1 MMILKKVVVLTFFLL
16 FAFSYSQNSVSTLM
30 DSLVTAKDNKQIVD
44 LSLRI
49 ANKLKTENFTRSQ
62 YYINLA
68 KEHTEKL
75 NTDSAWKD
83 YYNQTKK
90 IYFEVDALDLFQEAL
105 LSEYNLYKN
114 TNHENRYKL
123 ETQLAILYSRLN
135 DKKIALYYFNKLW
148 KHYSDKKDYY
158 YMAQTKT
165 NIGNTYLNFGDAK
178 ESLTY
183 FFDALELLNNS
194 KKKDLGITI
203 YTNIGRAYS
212 KLNENTKALEY
223 LIKSEQKIDKN
234 TNADMKSWIYTCLAQ
249 LYIQTNNADKAIYYA
264 KKSENFE
271 HTQNTFSQK
280 DLLETL
286 YKAYLLKKEYKEA
299 AHYFTQYD
307 KVRENLNIE
316 SKAVNVEKIK
326 IDYNNK
332 IKAQQQEIINNGK
345 QSSFIITICIL
356 IILLLIFSIL
366 IIRYKNRILKIKLEH
381 ELKIYRE
388 TELKHQLEI
397 RNKELAVKT
406 IKETEQKELFQNL
419 MMDLK
424 KIQSN
429 VEEKDTKNSV
439 NYVINML
446 HHNSHINNWE
456 EFELRFS
463 NVYESFYQNL
473 NQSHPNLSN
482 LDKRMCALIKLNLST
497 KEIANITKSTVRSI
511 ENSRTRL
518 RKKLG
523 LTNSKTDLNKY
534 LTDLK

>member
-1 MMILKKVVVLTFFLL
+1 MMLFKKTLVLTFFLL
-16 FAFSYSQNSVSTLM
+16 FIFSYSQSSVSTLM
-30 DSLVTAKDNKQIVD
+30 DSLVIAKDKKEIID
-44 LSLRI
+44 LSLKI
-49 ANKLKTENFTRSQ
+49 ADELKTENFTRSQ

-75 NTDSAWKD
+75 NTDASWKD
-83 YYNQTKK
+83 FYDKTKR
-90 IYFEVDALDLFQEAL
+90 IYFDVDALDLFQEAL

-114 TNHENRYKL
+114 TNEEKRYKL

-148 KHYSDKKDYY
+148 KHYSDNKEYY
-158 YMAQTKT
+158 FMAQTKT
-165 NIGNTYLNFGDAK
+165 NIGNTYLNFDDAK
-178 ESLTY
+178 ESLIY
-183 FFDALELLNNS
+183 FFDALELLKYS
-194 KKKDLGITI
+194 PKEELEITI

-223 LIKSEQKIDKN
+223 LLKSEQKINKN
-234 TNADMKSWIYTCLAQ
+234 TTADTKSWIYLCLAQ
-249 LYIQTNNADKAIYYA
+249 LYIQTKNADQAIYFA

-271 HTQNTFSQK
+271 LTHNTFSQK

-286 YKAYLLKKEYKEA
+286 YKAYLLKKDYKEA
-299 AHYFTQYD
+299 AHYFSQYD

-332 IKAQQQEIINNGK
+332 IKAQQQEIINNNK
-345 QSSFIITICIL
+345 NSSLIITICIL

-366 IIRYKNRILKIKLEH
+366 IIRYKNRISKIKLEH
-381 ELKIYRE
+381 ELKLYRE

-406 IKETEQKELFQNL
+406 IKETEQKELFQYL
-419 MMDLK
+419 MTDLK

-473 NQSHPNLSN
+473 NHSHPNLSN
-482 LDKRMCALIKLNLST
+482 LDKRICALIKLNLST

-518 RKKLG
+518 RKKMG

-534 LTDLK
+534 LTDLN